1 MRVFISGPITGKR
14 GYKAAF
20 DREEYNQ
27 QCIGNI
33 VLNPARLPKGL
44 DEDRYLP
51 ICLAMI
57 DAADAVQFLP
67 GWEKSAGARVEEAY
81 AIRQG
86 KIRIY
91 PGGETRW
98 KG

>member
-1 MRVFISGPITGKR
+1 MRVYLAGPITGKR
-14 GYKAAF
+14 GYKSAF

-27 QCIGNI
+27 QLKGNV
-33 VLNPARLPKGL
+33 VLNPAVLPKGL

-57 DAADAVQFLP
+57 DACDAVQFLP

-91 PGGETRW
+91 PGGKTEW
-98 KG
+98 KR

>member
-1 MRVFISGPITGKR
+1 MRIFISGPITGVR
-14 GYKAAF
+14 NYRRRFWKA
-20 DREEYNQ
+20 EEQ
-27 QCIGNI
+27 HLSAGNI
-33 VLNPARLPKGL
+33 VLNPTILPEGL

-91 PGGETRW
+91 PGGVTKW
-98 KG
+98 KT

>member
-1 MRVFISGPITGKR
+1 MRIFISGPITGKR
-14 GYKAAF
+14 GYKLAF

-27 QCIGNI
+27 QCKGNV
-33 VLNPARLPKGL
+33 VLNPAVLPKGL

-57 DAADAVQFLP
+57 DACDAVQFLP

-91 PGGETRW
+91 PGGVTKW
-98 KG
+98 KT